1 MAGKSDRDAYDKN
14 GGLMEHNEDKY
25 NDGGRFEAIIG
36 RTKYEVVMKFR
47 EDGLSMQEKALRVVR
62 ECVEKEALRT

>member
-1 MAGKSDRDAYDKN
+1 
-14 GGLMEHNEDKY
+14 
-25 NDGGRFEAIIG
+25 
-36 RTKYEVVMKFR
+36 MKFR

>member
-1 MAGKSDRDAYDKN
+1 
-14 GGLMEHNEDKY
+14 MEHNEDKY

-62 ECVEKEALRT
+62 ESVENEAVRT